1 MNSLLLQVMFSCH
14 GHVKSLIWHRQLTLL
29 RVGCWYCLTVWWR
42 GIPWLRRW
50 CTTHRRGRTIAY
62 WRGWCV
68 ACQRGSSIPCWRGW
82 SSIPRLRGRWWV
94 VYNSLLRWHLN
105 HCLLLCILLH
115 GKSPS
120 IHKYVE
126 NTASKNYQ
134 NYDSNHDPSHSTTRA
149 ASR

>member
-1 MNSLLLQVMFSCH
+1 MLSCH
-14 GHVKSLIWHRQLTLL
+14 GHVKSLIWLRQLTLL

-50 CTTHRRGRTIAY
+50 C
-62 WRGWCV
+62 V
-68 ACQRGSSIPCWRGW
+68 ACRRGSSMPCWRRW

-94 VYNSLLRWHLN
+94 LYTSLLWWHLN
-105 HCLLLCILLH
+105 HCLLLCILPL

-134 NYDSNHDPSHSTTRA
+134 NHDSNHDPSHYTTRA